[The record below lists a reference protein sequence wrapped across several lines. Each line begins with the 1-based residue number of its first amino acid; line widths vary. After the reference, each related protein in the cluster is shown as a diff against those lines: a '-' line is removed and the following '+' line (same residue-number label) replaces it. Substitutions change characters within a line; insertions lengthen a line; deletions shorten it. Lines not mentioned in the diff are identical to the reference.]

1 MPIIKFVNEDDKVEY
16 KTEDVVKTLLYY
28 AFNPE
33 KTKAYGCQFVGC
45 KPFLFQKE
53 YSKNPFVVHKFME
66 FNHRRQYK
74 HQRNLAKHRV
84 VSFGLQECIQPCSL
98 RSLAENIVS
107 FYANK
112 GYIAAYAIHFSK
124 NNPHIHIIVDAISYQ
139 DLNLMSMGTSYEY
152 SHISSLVNEWMFYHG
167 PACYRYLMNRGYKN
181 G

>member
-1 MPIIKFVNEDDKVEY
+1 MPIIKFVNEDDEVEY

-112 GYIAAYAIHFSK
+112 GYIAAYAIHFMLLPAPSCK
-124 NNPHIHIIVDAISYQ
+124 PCRSWGCPLRCAGTGSRCSFWSCGE
-139 DLNLMSMGTSYEY
+139 DLRG
-152 SHISSLVNEWMFYHG
+152 WQ
-167 PACYRYLMNRGYKN
+167 NRRLR
-181 G
+181 

>member
-1 MPIIKFVNEDDKVEY
+1 MPIIKFVNEDDEVEY

-33 KTKAYGCQFVGC
+33 KTKAYSCQFVGC

-84 VSFGLQECIQPCSL
+84 VSFGLQECYTAML
-98 RSLAENIVS
+98 
-107 FYANK
+107 
-112 GYIAAYAIHFSK
+112 IA
-124 NNPHIHIIVDAISYQ
+124 
-139 DLNLMSMGTSYEY
+139 
-152 SHISSLVNEWMFYHG
+152 
-167 PACYRYLMNRGYKN
+167 
-181 G
+181 

>member
-1 MPIIKFVNEDDKVEY
+1 MPIIKFVNEDDEVEY

-74 HQRNLAKHRV
+74 HQRNL
-84 VSFGLQECIQPCSL
+84 QPCSL

>member
-1 MPIIKFVNEDDKVEY
+1 MPIIKFVNEDDEVEY

-139 DLNLMSMGTSYEY
+139 DLTLMSMGTSYGY